1 MNRRRF
7 LTISAS
13 GLGVAVLP
21 WRIGHAHG
29 GIPSRVVIAGGA
41 LTEIAVALGIGEHLV
56 GVDTTSL
63 YPWNVVEPLPKIGY
77 LRTLGAEGVLSL
89 NPTLLLVSDQAGPP
103 GILDQLRGTKLPVVV
118 VPENFSSENV
128 VDKIK
133 AVAAALTVNGTDLAD
148 GVAADFATVKSALA
162 KVVDCPKVLFILSAA
177 GGRLMAAG
185 SHTAAASMIELA
197 GGRNAI
203 DGYEGY
209 KPLSGESA
217 IAANP
222 DFILVSTQTLESAGG
237 KETLK
242 ALPMLAVLDAV
253 KTDRLF
259 VMEALYLL
267 GFGPRTP
274 YAVLDLARFI
284 HPRQTLP
291 TLPSRA
297 WMKV

>member
-13 GLGVAVLP
+13 GLGAAVLP
-21 WRIGHAHG
+21 WRIGHAQG

-148 GVAADFATVKSALA
+148 GVATDFATVKSALA
-162 KVVDCPKVLFILSAA
+162 KVVDRPKVLFILSAA

-217 IAANP
+217 IVANP

>member
-7 LTISAS
+7 LVAAVS
-13 GLGVAVLP
+13 GLTATILP
-21 WRIGHAHG
+21 WRIVHAQG
-29 GIPSRVVIAGGA
+29 SIPKRVVIAGGA

-77 LRTLGAEGVLSL
+77 LRTLGAEGILSL
-89 NPTLLLVSDQAGPP
+89 DPTLLLVSDQAGPP
-103 GILDQLRGTKLPVVV
+103 GILDQIRATKLPVVV
-118 VPENFSSENV
+118 VPETFSPENV
-128 VDKIK
+128 IAKIK
-133 AVAAALTVNGTDLAD
+133 AVAVALTVNETDLVE
-148 GVAADFATVKSALA
+148 GVASDFAVVSKAIA
-162 KVVDCPKVLFILSAA
+162 KVTDRPKVLFILSAA

-185 SHTAAASMIELA
+185 SRTAAASMIELA

-203 DGYEGY
+203 EGYEGY

-222 DFILVSTQTLESAGG
+222 DFILVSTQTLESSGS
-237 KETLK
+237 KESLK
-242 ALPMLAVLDAV
+242 GLPMLAVLDAI
-253 KTDRLF
+253 KSDRLF
-259 VMEALYLL
+259 VMDTLYLL
-267 GFGPRTP
+267 GFGPRTAH
-274 YAVLDLARFI
+274 AVLDLARFI
-284 HPRQTLP
+284 HPQQTLP